1 MIGIRIIFMGKDK
14 PEVIDTLK
22 FLVENNFE
30 IVKVVGPSEKGPGQ
44 GGIKLNAVAEKLGI
58 ETISDDKLYEI
69 IEDDQQSLGEIDV
82 VISYLFWKKIKK
94 PLIELPK
101 LGCINFHPAPL
112 PDFRGVAP
120 YSFGILEK
128 TTFWGVSAH
137 FVDESFDTGDI
148 IRIKKFDIEP
158 DFETAFSLEQK
169 SQKVMFELFK
179 EVMIGLLDKGSFPR
193 KTQMSKGHY
202 FSKDY
207 FEKTRKISS
216 DDSLEE
222 IKIKIRAFWYP
233 PFDGATLSIKNKDFT
248 LIDENIL
255 KEIAVNYHKKDN
267 LKKFSDKKISNQ

>member
-1 MIGIRIIFMGKDK
+1 MEKK
-14 PEVIDTLK
+14 LKVITDEYIYNELNK
-22 FLVENNFE
+22 
-30 IVKVVGPSEKGPGQ
+30 
-44 GGIKLNAVAEKLGI
+44 KLNSRSEFLK
-58 ETISDDKLYEI
+58 D
-69 IEDDQQSLGEIDV
+69 IDL

-148 IRIKKFDIEP
+148 IKIKKFDIEP
-158 DFETAFSLEQK
+158 DIETAFSLEQK

-193 KTQMSKGHY
+193 KPQMSKGHY

-207 FEKTRKISS
+207 FEEIRKISS

-255 KEIAVNYHKKDN
+255 KEIAVNYNQKNN
-267 LKKFSDKKISNQ
+267 L